1 MEKIRICI
9 GSNDKKS
16 IARSHM
22 GDTEQFFIYDLFK
35 EKEAILIENRKN
47 GARELDHSASDKMS
61 QILRIVKDAD
71 ILVAWQKSPNFINI
85 ARKTKYQPVIVKG
98 EKIDDILKILQNSFN
113 KLADLVEKRLNGK
126 YSIELPEYGQF

>member
-9 GSNDKKS
+9 GSNDKEN

-35 EKEAILIENRKN
+35 EKEAILIENRNN
-47 GARELDHSASDKMS
+47 GARELDHSDSDKMS

-113 KLADLVEKRLNGK
+113 KLADLVEKRLNGE
-126 YSIELPEYGQF
+126 YSIGLPEYGQF